1 MFSFSKLFLT
11 VPAMLLLGAFS
22 VSITGAQELSQ
33 RLVSKVRRASVEI
46 LIKGQLRGGG
56 ALVANPAGKVYV
68 LTAAHLFHRPG
79 DTCVVVTED
88 ERSHLASL
96 SAYDLGHDLALIEVD
111 PSLKVYGVL
120 EVASVSPG
128 ETVPIFNFSPALSRQ
143 TLVIPGS
150 VAHAGVSYTDFSSSQ
165 DYLAHYFVSGINPI
179 FSSGGPW
186 INRDGEIVGVQHGR
200 LKGDE
205 GSPSS
210 GLSMVSPPS
219 AVSALIKDN
228 RVSNT
233 PGIGGFLWEIRTAER
248 SYLETLPPGVEG
260 IWVNPV
266 FKDRPLDL
274 AGVKPFDIIL
284 NCNSTP
290 VRRIHQFLSLIRKE
304 DAGTTFQLEVMTPG
318 EKTVRRVELT
328 TDSLEAIWR

>member
-1 MFSFSKLFLT
+1 MFP
-11 VPAMLLLGAFS
+11 PAKFPLPLPALLLLLAFS
-22 VSITGAQELSQ
+22 VSMAGAQELSQ

-56 ALVANPAGKVYV
+56 AIVANPAGKIYV

-111 PSLKVYGVL
+111 PALKEYGVL
-120 EVASVSPG
+120 EIASVSPG
-128 ETVPIFNFSPALSRQ
+128 ETMPVFNFSPALSRQ
-143 TLVIPGS
+143 SLVIPGS

-165 DYLAHYFVSGINPI
+165 DYLAHYFVSGINPV

-186 INRDGEIVGVQHGR
+186 VNRDGEIVGVQHGR

-219 AVSALIKDN
+219 AVSALIKNN
-228 RVSNT
+228 RLAST
-233 PGIGGFLWEIRTAER
+233 PGIGGFLWEVRTAER
-248 SYLETLPPGVEG
+248 SYLETLPAGIEG

-266 FKDRPLDL
+266 FKDRPLDR

-284 NCNSTP
+284 SCNSTP

-304 DAGTTFQLEVMTPG
+304 AAGTTFHLEVMTPG
-318 EKTVRRVELT
+318 NKSIRRVELT
-328 TDSLEAIWR
+328 TDSLESIWR